1 MGRFQIL
8 QTALLL
14 IPGMLFSCHVLIQN
28 FIAVVPEH
36 HCRLQNQTSAKSPFL
51 GDGRDRDLLQVSIPM
66 DKSGK
71 PETCLRFTE
80 PQWQFLNP
88 NGTEQASLD
97 TEDCLDGW
105 VYDKSVFSSSIVIEW
120 DLVCERKSLPSI
132 AQAIYVGGQQAGS
145 VVFGILSDRF
155 GRRTVLLWSSLM
167 AMIAGACAAFVP
179 TFAGYVLFRF
189 LTGAGLIGII
199 LTRNC
204 LTLEWTPPEKRIL
217 VTTCNAYAFPLGA
230 ILLSG
235 WAYLV
240 REWRW
245 LQFSTSV
252 SFGISLLLA
261 LYVDRTA
268 NALSS
273 QALPESARWLI
284 THNNLQAA
292 VKTLQKV
299 AWINGQKEQG
309 SNLTPEVVM
318 SHIQEDLTTVK
329 PKYSLRDLFQ
339 TPGMCKMTLCVM
351 FGWFACGF
359 SFYGMNL
366 DLQKYGFSI
375 YLVQVLFALIDFP
388 TRLLG
393 ATSMS
398 HLGNRFTF
406 IFCAVF
412 SGCMIILGIFVPQ
425 DMAALRLTLG
435 VLGKGSLGTTFFC
448 VHLYTFELYPTE
460 IRQRGMSVGMFSGR
474 IGALMTTLVFIIG
487 SHSPILQPLFFGIVP
502 ILSAIGVF
510 FLTET
515 HGLPLLET
523 IQETENRMKRAQS
536 LTGNASE
543 DVQERPALLIP
554 EMPEAESTV

>member
-8 QTALLL
+8 QTALLF
-14 IPGMLFSCHVLIQN
+14 IPGMLFGCHVLIQN

-120 DLVCERKSLPSI
+120 DLVCERKSLASA
-132 AQAIYVGGQQAGS
+132 AQAIFVGGQQAGN
-145 VVFGILSDRF
+145 VILGILSDRF

-167 AMIAGACAAFVP
+167 AMISGMCEAFAP
-179 TFAGYVLFRF
+179 TFVVYVLFRF
-189 LTGAGLIGII
+189 LTGVAAAGIH

-204 LTLEWTPPEKRIL
+204 LTLEWTPPDKRIH
-217 VTTCNAYAFPLGA
+217 VITCNVSAFPLGV

-235 WAYLV
+235 LAYLV

-268 NALSS
+268 NTLSS

-284 THNNLQAA
+284 THNKLQAA

-329 PKYSLRDLFQ
+329 QKDSLRDLFQ
-339 TPGMCKMTLCVM
+339 TPDMLKMTLCVM
-351 FGWFACGF
+351 FGWFATAF
-359 SFYGMNL
+359 SVYGMSF

-375 YLVQVLFALIDFP
+375 YLVQVLFELIDFP

-393 ATSMS
+393 AISMS
-398 HLGNRFTF
+398 YLGNRFTF

-412 SGCMIILGIFVPQ
+412 SGCLIIVVIFVPQ
-425 DMAALRLTLG
+425 DMPYLRLTFS
-435 VLGKGSLGTTFFC
+435 VLGKGLLGALFLC
-448 VHLYTFELYPTE
+448 LHLYTLELYPTE
-460 IRQRGMSVGMFSGR
+460 IRQRGMSVGLFSAR
-474 IGALMTTLVFIIG
+474 IGSLLSTLFLIIG
-487 SHSPILQPLFFGIVP
+487 NHIPMLQPLLFGIVP
-502 ILSAIGVF
+502 ILSTIGVF
-510 FLTET
+510 FLIET

-536 LTGNASE
+536 RTGNASE
-543 DVQERPALLIP
+543 DVQERPALLSP